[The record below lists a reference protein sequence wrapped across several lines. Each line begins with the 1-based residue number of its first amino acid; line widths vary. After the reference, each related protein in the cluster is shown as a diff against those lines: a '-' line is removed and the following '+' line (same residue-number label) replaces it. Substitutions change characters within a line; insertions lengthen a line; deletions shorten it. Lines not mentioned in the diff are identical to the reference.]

1 MLQSQIPTY
10 NDPTD
15 FESGNNTYPCNT
27 QYMVYN
33 GLEHKYY
40 LTEEALSYYGID
52 VQRKYINPIPNKT
65 QHFIRLVT
73 KKIYDTINY
82 KCGYQNFQVQTYRI
96 AVAPKTIYQD
106 QYAFRKAFEEILVS
120 QARWL
125 IDNGDS
131 SQYSYDNMEKGQK
144 IGTKPEE
151 DWRNLSD
158 ISPEALRSLEYLGL
172 LRWFTLTPNRTLDTT
187 KY

>member
-1 MLQSQIPTY
+1 MLQENVPYY

-15 FESGNNTYPCNT
+15 FEGGNNTYPCST

-40 LTEEALSYYGID
+40 LTEEALNHYGID
-52 VQRKYINPIPNKT
+52 VQRKYINDVANKT
-65 QHFIRLVT
+65 EHFIRLVT

-96 AVAPKTIYQD
+96 ATAPTAIYQD
-106 QYAFRKAFEEILVS
+106 QYAFRKAFEEILVA
-120 QARWL
+120 QARWI

-131 SQYSYDNMEKGQK
+131 AQYSYDNMEKGQK
-144 IGTKPEE
+144 VGIKPEE

-158 ISPEALRSLEYLGL
+158 IAPESLRQLQYLGL
-172 LRWFTLTPNRTLDTT
+172 LRWFTLAPNRRLDTD